1 MNRKSSK
8 TLAVA
13 ATLICHVIWG
23 FSFMFSRLA
32 LNKVPVFTLL
42 SHRFILAFLAMNVFL
57 LFQRKS
63 LDFKKNYA
71 PLLLLGLMQPV
82 IYFIGEQYGILHSST
97 VFSGVMIAMIP
108 IVATLA
114 AALFLKEKPTGGQ
127 LFFSLLSVGGVIGIG
142 LMTGSSGSL
151 DLIGLAGLLVAVA
164 SAAAYL
170 LLSRSLSDRFT
181 AFERTYV
188 MMGLAA
194 FVFTALALAD
204 SGGDLKSFA
213 SPLTDPAYR
222 MPVLYLALLA
232 SVVSFFLS
240 SYALT
245 YMSIARESVF
255 SNLTTAVSVLAGVIF
270 LKEPFSWLSLLFCL
284 LILAGIW
291 GVQKSSRS

>member
-1 MNRKSSK
+1 MKKPSTK
-8 TLAVA
+8 TLAIL
-13 ATLICHVIWG
+13 ATILCHVIWG

-32 LNKVPVFTLL
+32 LNMVSVFTLL
-42 SHRFILAFLAMNVFL
+42 SHRFILAFLVMNLIL
-57 LFQRKS
+57 LSGRVR
-63 LDFKKNYA
+63 LDLKKNMA

-82 IYFIGEQYGILHSST
+82 IYFIGEQYGILHSNT

-114 AALFLKEKPTGGQ
+114 AGPLLKEKPTAGQ

-142 LMTGSSGSL
+142 LMTGSSGAL

-170 LLSRSLSDRFT
+170 MLSRSISGRFT
-181 AFERTYV
+181 PFERTYV

-194 FVFTALALAD
+194 AVFTGLAMAE
-204 SGGDLKSFA
+204 SGGNLSGFFTPLKNLSYLG
-213 SPLTDPAYR
+213 PL
-222 MPVLYLALLA
+222 LYLGLLA

-240 SYALT
+240 GYALT
-245 YMSIARESVF
+245 YLSVARESVF
-255 SNLTTAVSVLAGVIF
+255 SNLTTAVSVLAGVVF

-291 GVQKSSRS
+291 GVQKSAKE

>member
-1 MNRKSSK
+1 MKKPSTK
-8 TLAVA
+8 TLAIL
-13 ATLICHVIWG
+13 ATILCHVIWG

-32 LNKVPVFTLL
+32 LDVASVFTLL
-42 SHRFILAFLAMNVFL
+42 SHRFILAFLAMNLIL
-57 LFQRKS
+57 LSGRVR
-63 LDFKKNYA
+63 LDFKKNIA

-82 IYFIGEQYGILHSST
+82 IYFIGEQYGILHSNT

-114 AALFLKEKPTGGQ
+114 ADPLLKEKPTAGQ

-142 LMTGSSGSL
+142 LLTGSSGSL

-170 LLSRSLSDRFT
+170 MLSRSISGRFT
-181 AFERTYV
+181 PFERTYV

-194 FVFTALALAD
+194 AVFTGLAMAE
-204 SGGDLKSFA
+204 SGGNLSGYFT
-213 SPLTDPAYR
+213 PLNNLTYLGPL
-222 MPVLYLALLA
+222 LYLGLLA

-240 SYALT
+240 GYALT
-245 YMSIARESVF
+245 HLSVARESVF
-255 SNLTTAVSVLAGVIF
+255 SNLTTAVSVLAGVVF

-291 GVQKSSRS
+291 GVQKSAKE

>member
-1 MNRKSSK
+1 
-8 TLAVA
+8 
-13 ATLICHVIWG
+13 
-23 FSFMFSRLA
+23 MFSRLA
-32 LNKVPVFTLL
+32 LDVASVFTLL
-42 SHRFILAFLAMNVFL
+42 SHRFILAFLAMNLIL
-57 LFQRKS
+57 LSGRVR
-63 LDFKKNYA
+63 LDFKKNIA

-82 IYFIGEQYGILHSST
+82 IYFIGEQYGILHSNT

-114 AALFLKEKPTGGQ
+114 AGPLLNEKPTAGQ

-170 LLSRSLSDRFT
+170 MLSRSISGRFT
-181 AFERTYV
+181 PFERTYV

-194 FVFTALALAD
+194 AVFTGLAMAE
-204 SGGDLKSFA
+204 SGGNLSRYFT
-213 SPLTDPAYR
+213 PLNNLSYL
-222 MPVLYLALLA
+222 MPLLYLGLLA

-240 SYALT
+240 GYALT
-245 YMSIARESVF
+245 HLSVARESVF
-255 SNLTTAVSVLAGVIF
+255 SNLTTAVSVLAGVVF
-270 LKEPFSWLSLLFCL
+270 LKEPFSWLSLLCCL

-291 GVQKSSRS
+291 GVQKSAKE